1 MEDGLQRLHRELGV
15 TPPRAVQ
22 ARLHFNEA
30 AAKRLSIEAVLR
42 GHSGCVNRLCWNES
56 GSLLASGSDD
66 RKVMLWSYPDTQRQ
80 PLSIETEHQANIFG
94 VRFLPQTGDTR
105 LVTCAMDYTVQL
117 HQLDTP
123 PASLHP
129 PVRAASSTRR
139 HPNLATT
146 AASVRSVVY
155 SCHRSRVKD
164 VAVEPLNPH
173 LFWSA
178 AEDGCVRQFDTRVP
192 TAQQRD
198 YDSPNMLLCVRNKGR
213 FAELKSLNLNPANP
227 HQLAVAACDP
237 LLRIYDRRML
247 TPAAP
252 VRLAP
257 PAQPLLALAPPHLAM
272 ATAAAGSG
280 NGGRASRM
288 HATYV
293 AWGNRGDKVVATYHG
308 DHAYCFDVSGAGQ
321 SASSSAA
328 GSPQQQAGG
337 QPLNLFAQPA
347 ASAALAAGAI
357 RHGLTVGGRLRNGSS
372 PVAGGSSSA
381 NGYSGSSS
389 SGSMGDLPGMLPA
402 AAERAKA
409 DGNLALFSKQLYEA
423 VQHYSTAIR
432 LAPWAPSLYTNRALA
447 LLQRGWGGDAMCA
460 LKDAETAVCLDP
472 SNSKAH
478 YRRLQ
483 ALRAAGMLQS
493 ATTAIRLFKQ
503 HFPESVAD
511 VEGLEEVIAAEMTQQ
526 QQQAELRRQQAEQ
539 RRQQRR
545 RRGLQFDRARRERR
559 QQQQQAQQAA
569 VSTAGAEEGAGGAAA
584 AVPGEQ
590 QQRQAAERGA
600 SPGSP
605 AAVAPPAAAEPAG
618 PSASSGSSEAGEA
631 SGAAGPA
638 APAAHPAA
646 DDGWDDLYA
655 SASSDE
661 DEEEDSAAA
670 AAGAASGSGIDVQYA
685 AALEAAAAG
694 GATAEEAAAAA
705 AAPSADALVA
715 AQQAEEAGVKAPPRQ
730 PSLWNA
736 FEGGRRMLQ
745 RFVGQ
750 CNLQTD
756 IKECCFLGC
765 SDELVATGSDD
776 GRVFIFRT
784 ATGECI
790 RVFTADEDV
799 ANAVQ
804 PHPHLPVLATSGIE
818 STVKLWSPEGEP
830 TTGGSIGEVV
840 RRNQERLKEGPTVLR
855 GIDPRIIAALTDN
868 PELLRALVQR
878 ATQRPGSGGEGG
890 ERAEGGEDAS
900 GSEDEDD
907 EEGGVREQIDR
918 LLEGG
923 LIGRAMAASAAWHKT
938 KGALQQQELEEWRL
952 LRGEALGCSAAA
964 LSSIASSSGSVAV
977 VGSAE
982 PAGSAWVAAAA
993 AAATSPQITATAS
1006 TAQQTQQALPPLD
1019 EVEALETAEEG
1030 QEACRGP
1037 TLPGSP
1043 PCRHQLFD
1051 CATAEA
1057 LIAAFADAEVRE
1069 YLQHQVAA
1077 LDPPHSSRRSG
1088 AEGTAAAPPAI
1099 ITTAAPA
1106 PFHPARTG
1114 AAPLPVAAGA
1124 AAIPAAGMHPV
1135 PDPVLAAWMVT
1146 RSPADLPVRGYTA
1159 PPSRSACRLVAA
1171 QEMRSFYE
1179 REQRRQGSH
1188 FKWSG
1193 LTQEQASGRGSG
1205 GAPMQLAP
1213 EPAQAPAPHKTL
1225 KGLVRRNLMLKHV
1238 GDMAQQSKATVW
1250 AQQHAQQ
1257 MEAEAAQRLK
1267 QQQADAAAADKARK
1281 AAVAAAARRAQ
1292 LGAKAGEGFA
1302 AVVQLAKQAK
1312 AQQQDAATPG
1322 GKGTSAGAINGSSP
1336 GAAKPGKALPALKLQ
1351 KLTEHWQRT
1360 AAAAAAAA
1368 GEQTARQRQEAAA
1381 REELRQHWAAVKGR
1395 LPDAAA

>member
-1 MEDGLQRLHRELGV
+1 MEDGLQRLQRELGV

-42 GHSGCVNRLCWNES
+42 GHSGCVNRLCWNET

-94 VRFLPQTGDTR
+94 VRFLPQTGDAR
-105 LVTCAMDYTVQL
+105 LVTGAMDYTVQL
-117 HQLDTP
+117 HQLDDL
-123 PASLHP
+123 PAAMHP
-129 PVRAASSTRR
+129 PVRTASSTRR
-139 HPNLATT
+139 QPNLATT
-146 AASVRSVVY
+146 TANVRSVVY

-198 YDSPNMLLCVRNKGR
+198 YDSPNMLLCVRSKGR

-227 HQLAVAACDP
+227 QQLAVAASDP

-247 TPAAP
+247 TPGAP

-257 PAQPLLALAPPHLAM
+257 PAQPLLTLAPPHLAM

-308 DHAYCFDVSGAGQ
+308 DHAYCFDVTGAG
-321 SASSSAA
+321 SPASSAA
-328 GSPQQQAGG
+328 TSQQAGG
-337 QPLNLFAQPA
+337 QPFNLFAQPA
-347 ASAALAAGAI
+347 ASAALAAGTL
-357 RHGLTVGGRLRNGSS
+357 RHGLTTSGRLRNGSS
-372 PVAGGSSSA
+372 PVSGAGSSA

-389 SGSMGDLPGMLPA
+389 SGSGGGMGDLPGMLPA

-423 VQHYSTAIR
+423 VQHYSAAIR

-460 LKDAETAVCLDP
+460 LRDAETAVCLDP
-472 SNSKAH
+472 SNPKAH

-493 ATTAIRLFKQ
+493 ATTAIQLFKQ
-503 HFPESVAD
+503 HFPESASD
-511 VEGLEEVIAAEMTQQ
+511 VEGLEEVIAADMARQ

-545 RRGLQFDRARRERR
+545 RRGLQFDRARRER
-559 QQQQQAQQAA
+559 QQQQQA
-569 VSTAGAEEGAGGAAA
+569 AAA
-584 AVPGEQ
+584 AAAEAGTRGSGAEAVPPGEQ
-590 QQRQAAERGA
+590 QAQQPPQPPASQGA

-605 AAVAPPAAAEPAG
+605 AAAAAPAALEPAG
-618 PSASSGSSEAGEA
+618 PSGSGEAGEA

-638 APAAHPAA
+638 VPPPAA
-646 DDGWDDLYA
+646 DNGWDDMYA

-670 AAGAASGSGIDVQYA
+670 AAGAASGSGIDAQYA

-694 GATAEEAAAAA
+694 GAMAEEAAAAP

-715 AQQAEEAGVKAPPRQ
+715 AQQAEAAGAKAPPRQ

-745 RFVGQ
+745 RYVGQ

-765 SDELVATGSDD
+765 NDELVAAGSDD

-830 TTGGSIGEVV
+830 TTGGNIGEAV

-890 ERAEGGEDAS
+890 EQGGEDDGVS
-900 GSEDEDD
+900 DDDDDDD
-907 EEGGVREQIDR
+907 EEGGVREVSCR
-918 LLEGG
+918 
-923 LIGRAMAASAAWHKT
+923 
-938 KGALQQQELEEWRL
+938 
-952 LRGEALGCSAAA
+952 
-964 LSSIASSSGSVAV
+964 VA
-977 VGSAE
+977 
-982 PAGSAWVAAAA
+982 
-993 AAATSPQITATAS
+993 
-1006 TAQQTQQALPPLD
+1006 
-1019 EVEALETAEEG
+1019 
-1030 QEACRGP
+1030 
-1037 TLPGSP
+1037 
-1043 PCRHQLFD
+1043 
-1051 CATAEA
+1051 
-1057 LIAAFADAEVRE
+1057 
-1069 YLQHQVAA
+1069 
-1077 LDPPHSSRRSG
+1077 
-1088 AEGTAAAPPAI
+1088 
-1099 ITTAAPA
+1099 
-1106 PFHPARTG
+1106 
-1114 AAPLPVAAGA
+1114 
-1124 AAIPAAGMHPV
+1124 
-1135 PDPVLAAWMVT
+1135 
-1146 RSPADLPVRGYTA
+1146 
-1159 PPSRSACRLVAA
+1159 
-1171 QEMRSFYE
+1171 
-1179 REQRRQGSH
+1179 
-1188 FKWSG
+1188 
-1193 LTQEQASGRGSG
+1193 
-1205 GAPMQLAP
+1205 
-1213 EPAQAPAPHKTL
+1213 
-1225 KGLVRRNLMLKHV
+1225 
-1238 GDMAQQSKATVW
+1238 
-1250 AQQHAQQ
+1250 
-1257 MEAEAAQRLK
+1257 
-1267 QQQADAAAADKARK
+1267 
-1281 AAVAAAARRAQ
+1281 
-1292 LGAKAGEGFA
+1292 
-1302 AVVQLAKQAK
+1302 
-1312 AQQQDAATPG
+1312 
-1322 GKGTSAGAINGSSP
+1322 
-1336 GAAKPGKALPALKLQ
+1336 
-1351 KLTEHWQRT
+1351 
-1360 AAAAAAAA
+1360 
-1368 GEQTARQRQEAAA
+1368 
-1381 REELRQHWAAVKGR
+1381 
-1395 LPDAAA
+1395 